1 MPTPPLT
8 DPSER
13 FSRTRFLTWQL
24 RSSTSPWMHDPG
36 WRQGISAAVSWTRSQ
51 SSPSPP
57 CFPTVGLSMWCP
69 PSLQRIP
76 SVVGGVTVR
85 TEEALGRLGGTPMTT
100 NGAPRRPGS
109 GDRGFAESSGGSEM
123 IPNADS
129 VSETV
134 TVNRL
139 RRVLQ
144 AGRRMEPQSRA
155 GEETLNLLISRIKLR
170 VFTINS
176 KITTILTCNNV
187 WRTRK

>member
-1 MPTPPLT
+1 MM
-8 DPSER
+8 SMSVRER
-13 FSRTRFLTWQL
+13 PAVGARDRSRCAVRSDRAFFVAA
-24 RSSTSPWMHDPG
+24 RSS
-36 WRQGISAAVSWTRSQ
+36 RKASANRRSFSADIP
-51 SSPSPP
+51 SSGSSSP

-69 PSLQRIP
+69 PSLQRVP

-85 TEEALGRLGGTPMTT
+85 TEEALGRLGGTQMTT

-109 GDRGFAESSGGSEM
+109 GDRGFAESSGGSEI

-155 GEETLNLLISRIKLR
+155 GDEILNLLISRIK
-170 VFTINS
+170 
-176 KITTILTCNNV
+176 
-187 WRTRK
+187 